1 MFPQEVRTSPVR
13 EDGKKLTVST
23 VKIAHRRY
31 STVVFDDHADR
42 RHTGKRIGRHIIDAG
57 DVRSDTREEAM
68 EAHREALQAAR
79 TEPIR

>member
-31 STVVFDDHADR
+31 STVVFDDHSDR
-42 RHTGKRIGRHIIDAG
+42 RHAGKRIGRHIIG
-57 DVRSDTREEAM
+57 TGEVRSDTREEAM
-68 EAHREALQAAR
+68 DAHREALQAAR
-79 TEPIR
+79 SEVIR

>member
-1 MFPQEVRTSPVR
+1 MFPKTVRQTKVTSDVK
-13 EDGKKLTVST
+13 DLTVST
-23 VKIAHRRY
+23 VQIGFRRY

-79 TEPIR
+79 SEVVR